1 MAARIAT
8 GLIGGAL
15 FILLYAHSYSWA
27 LATSVG
33 VNAWALWEFMKTQPP
48 LGLWQRYLHIAAG
61 SLLMIACSN
70 ALTRQGGAELALCL
84 IAVLICAY
92 AAAQA
97 WARRSAPGEL
107 PALNL
112 LLSLALI
119 SLPLSFL
126 TAVAAWPGG
135 FPWIILLMGA
145 SFGAD
150 TGAIA
155 IGKWLGKTPLAPW
168 LSPKKSVEGLLG
180 GVLSGGMCWAL
191 SAALWQHELVS
202 QLPFLAGLPGPAV
215 WALMFALGALTAFF
229 GAGGDLVFS
238 LLKRNAGLKDYG
250 QALPGHG
257 GFLDRFDA
265 LLFCAPLVYALCLA
279 G

>member
-15 FILLYAHSYSWA
+15 FILLYTHSYSWA

-33 VNAWALWEFMKTQPP
+33 VNAWALWEFMKTQPSLP
-48 LGLWQRYLHIAAG
+48 LWRVYLHIAWG
-61 SLLMIACSN
+61 SALLIVCAN
-70 ALTRQGGAELALCL
+70 ALSKQGGGEAALTL
-84 IAVLICAY
+84 MAVLICAY
-92 AAAQA
+92 AGAQA
-97 WARRSAPGEL
+97 WQRRNEPGSL
-107 PALNL
+107 DQLNHL
-112 LLSLALI
+112 LGLAMI
-119 SLPLSFL
+119 SLPLAFL
-126 TAVAAWPGG
+126 TAVASWPGG
-135 FPWIILLMGA
+135 FPWLLLLMGA

-155 IGKWLGKTPLAPW
+155 VGKWLGKTQLAPW

-191 SAALWQHELVS
+191 SAALWQLELVT
-202 QLPFLAGLPGPAV
+202 QLRPLAGLPGPAI
-215 WALMFALGALTAFF
+215 WALMFALGGLAAFF

-250 QALPGHG
+250 AGLPGHG

-265 LLFCAPLVYALCLA
+265 LLFCAPLVYALCLL

>member
-1 MAARIAT
+1 MASRIGT
-8 GLIGGAL
+8 GLIGGAF
-15 FILLYAHSYSWA
+15 FILLYTHSYSWA

-33 VNAWALWEFMKTQPP
+33 VNAWALWEFMQAQEP
-48 LGLWQRYLHIAAG
+48 LPLWKKYLHIACG
-61 SLLMIACSN
+61 SLLLIVAAN
-70 ALTRQGGAELALCL
+70 ALTHQGGAELALCL
-84 IAVLICAY
+84 IGLLICAY

-97 WARRSAPGEL
+97 WERRQAPGEL
-107 PALNL
+107 PTLNL
-112 LLSLALI
+112 LLSLALV

-155 IGKWLGKTPLAPW
+155 VGRWLGRTPLAPW

-180 GVLSGGMCWAL
+180 GVLSGGLCWAL
-191 SAALWQHELVS
+191 SAALWQPPLVA

-215 WALMFALGALTAFF
+215 WAVMFAFGALAAFF

-238 LLKRNAGLKDYG
+238 LLKRNAGLKDYSG
-250 QALPGHG
+250 ALPGHG

-265 LLFCAPLVYALCLA
+265 LLFCAPLVYALCLV